1 MKKRTPY
8 DIIKSRYITEKSAM
22 LEQLQN
28 ANNNRSLSRCTRPKY
43 VFIVDGKANKTEIS
57 IAIESIYAEK
67 KITVVAVN
75 TINRK
80 PKKRRVRGRQGF
92 RPGFKKAIV
101 TLEEGDSI
109 DEAI

>member
-22 LEQLQN
+22 LEQLQH
-28 ANNNRSLSRCTRPKY
+28 ADNNRSLARCGKPKY
-43 VFIVDGKANKTEIS
+43 VFIVDNKANKTEIS
-57 IAIESIYAEK
+57 TAIEHIYAEK
-67 KITVVAVN
+67 KIKVASVN

-92 RPGFKKAIV
+92 RPAFKKAIV
-101 TLEEGDSI
+101 TLQEGDTI
-109 DEAI
+109 DEAV

>member
-8 DIIKSRYITEKSAM
+8 DIVKSRYVTEKAAM
-22 LEQLQN
+22 LEQLQS
-28 ANNNRSLSRCTRPKY
+28 ASSNRCLVRYKRPKY
-43 VFIVDGKANKTEIS
+43 VFLVDQKANKSEIS
-57 IAIESIYAEK
+57 NAITKIYADK

>member
-22 LEQLQN
+22 LEQLQHSD
-28 ANNNRSLSRCTRPKY
+28 NNRSLARCAQPKY
-43 VFIVDGKANKTEIS
+43 VFIVDNKANKTEIS
-57 IAIESIYAEK
+57 SAIEHIYAEK
-67 KITVVAVN
+67 KIKVASVN

-101 TLEEGDSI
+101 TLQEGDTI
-109 DEAI
+109 DEAV